1 MHVPTVHDVI
11 KPYQK
16 YPKVI
21 QQSILRVETHPAF
34 SILTKAGKRVLKCL
48 LTRVNQGDGEF
59 PIRARLD
66 MVAEGA
72 DVSYKTVQRTMQI
85 LKSLTWLSPVSP
97 GRTDWGTFSSFRY
110 QFSADFCSLVKLPTK
125 SKTINQ
131 IEDETIL
138 SDGTVYIDLSFKE
151 DQLKI
156 SLENKGKNPITL
168 PEELRELEAF
178 GVKETGICKLR
189 GLAHTAGYKLEHIW
203 TVAKSYCEKFRINGN
218 RLYRYI
224 SRMIQTTSDYE
235 KRALQILR
243 MNDVSETST
252 IEKPNGAKYSFKNF
266 VGTGVRVRIFDGIAE
281 VIKQNGDV
289 FTVSGDA
296 LKKLYKDIEDRRLV
310 NQDDSRY
317 CANRAPETEKRSK
330 DANNNVRCTTSVH
343 SPVLS
348 TIEMRPAMVE
358 ANRLLIR
365 QLLNIR
371 K

>member
-1 MHVPTVHDVI
+1 MHVPTIHDVI

-48 LTRVNQGDGEF
+48 LTRVNQGNGEI

-66 MVAEGA
+66 LVAEGA
-72 DVSYKTVQRTMQI
+72 DVSYKTVQRTMRI

-168 PEELRELEAF
+168 PEELREMEKF
-178 GVKETGICKLR
+178 GIKESGICKLR

-203 TVAKSYCEKFRINGN
+203 TVARSYCEKFGVNGN
-218 RLYRYI
+218 RLYLYI
-224 SRMIQTTSDYE
+224 SKMIQTTSDYE

-243 MNDVSETST
+243 MDEVTT
-252 IEKPNGAKYSFKNF
+252 ISKVEAPNHTQYRFKNF

-281 VIKQNGDV
+281 VIKQNGDMI
-289 FTVSGDA
+289 TVSGNA
-296 LKKLYKDIEDRRLV
+296 LNKLYKDIEDKRLV
-310 NQDDSRY
+310 NQDDSLY
-317 CANRAPETEKRSK
+317 CATRPSTTKKQSRDAKSSVLKAPQQYS
-330 DANNNVRCTTSVH
+330 SVEAPIDTLPI
-343 SPVLS
+343 S
-348 TIEMRPAMVE
+348 VE

-365 QLLNIR
+365 QLLKIR
-371 K
+371 R